1 MVTLLAKIFVKEE
14 KKSEQQIRKAYGT
27 LCSIWGIFLNVCLF
41 AGKYIAGY
49 LSGSIAIMADA
60 FNNLS
65 DAGSSFITLVGF
77 IFAGKKPDSDH
88 PFGHGRI
95 EYLSGLGVAFL
106 IMLMGVE
113 LAKSSWQKILHP
125 EMVQIS
131 AVSVGILIVSV
142 LVKLYMAYY
151 NHRVGKKISSG
162 AMAATAT
169 DSMSDAVATT
179 VVLLAM
185 VFLHFTNINID
196 GYCGMLVAL
205 LILWAGFEA
214 AKDTMS
220 PLLGQ
225 APDPELVEQIEEIV
239 TAHEEVVGI
248 HDLIVH
254 DYGPGRVII
263 SLHAEVPGDGD
274 IFVLHDVIDLIE
286 RELEEKLSCDAT
298 IHMDPIDTNDEAVAQ
313 KKAEVVALI
322 EEMNEN
328 LSIHDFRMVVGNT
341 HTNLIFDVVVP
352 VGYKKPEDKLTE
364 EIQQLVQKKWP
375 ECFTVIKV
383 DHAYAKHK

>member
-1 MVTLLAKIFVKEE
+1 MVTLLAKCFINEQG
-14 KKSEQQIRKAYGT
+14 KSEQQVRKAYGT
-27 LCSIWGIFLNVCLF
+27 MCSILGIFLNVCLF
-41 AGKYIAGY
+41 AGKYLAGF

-65 DAGSSFITLVGF
+65 DAGSSFITLIGF
-77 IFAGKKPDSDH
+77 VFAGKKPDSDH

-113 LAKSSWQKILHP
+113 LGRSSLKKILHP
-125 EMVQIS
+125 ESVELSTLSIIIL
-131 AVSVGILIVSV
+131 AVSI

-151 NHRVGKKISSG
+151 NRRVGKRISSA
-162 AMAATAT
+162 AMTATAT
-169 DSMSDAVATT
+169 DSMSDALSTT

-185 VFLHFTNINID
+185 LFLHITDINID

-205 LILWAGFEA
+205 LILVAGFEA
-214 AKDTMS
+214 AKNTIS

-225 APDPELVEQIEEIV
+225 APDPEFVARIEEIV
-239 TAHEEVVGI
+239 MAHEEVVGI

-254 DYGPGRVII
+254 DYGPGRVLI

-286 RELEEKLSCDAT
+286 RELEQVLHCDAT
-298 IHMDPIDTNDEAVAQ
+298 IHMDPIDTNNEAVAER
-313 KKAEVVALI
+313 KAAVAELI
-322 EEMNEN
+322 RTMDER
-328 LSIHDFRMVVGNT
+328 LSIHDYSMVIGNT
-341 HTNLIFDVVVP
+341 HTNLIFDAVVP
-352 VGYKKPEDKLTE
+352 VGYKKSEDKLTS
-364 EIQQLVQKKWP
+364 EIEQLVQSKWP

-383 DHAYAKHK
+383 DHAYR

>member
-1 MVTLLAKIFVKEE
+1 MVTILAKLFIKEQG
-14 KKSEQQIRKAYGT
+14 KKEDQVRKSYGT
-27 LCSIWGIFLNVCLF
+27 LCSILGIFLNVFLF
-41 AGKYIAGY
+41 AGKYIAGF

-65 DAGSSFITLVGF
+65 DAGSSGITLIGF

-113 LAKSSWQKILHP
+113 LGKSSIQKILHP
-125 EMVQIS
+125 QAVEIS
-131 AVSVGILIVSV
+131 VVSVAILIVSII
-142 LVKLYMAYY
+142 VKLYMAYY
-151 NHRVGKKISSG
+151 NRRIGKKINSA
-162 AMAATAT
+162 AMTATAT
-169 DSMSDAVATT
+169 DSLSDAVSTT

-185 VFLHFTNINID
+185 LFLHFTNVNID
-196 GYCGMLVAL
+196 GYCGMLVAI
-205 LILWAGFEA
+205 LILVAGFEA
-214 AKDTMS
+214 AKDTIS

-225 APDPELVEQIEEIV
+225 APEPEFVKHIESLVM
-239 TAHEEVVGI
+239 AHDEVVGI

-254 DYGPGRVII
+254 DYGPGRVMI

-274 IFVLHDVIDLIE
+274 IFVLHDVIDVIE
-286 RELEEKLSCDAT
+286 RELEEVLHCDAT
-298 IHMDPIDTNDEAVAQ
+298 IHMDPIDTNNETIAKYKAGVAELVASM
-313 KKAEVVALI
+313 KEVFT
-322 EEMNEN
+322 
-328 LSIHDFRMVVGNT
+328 IHDFRMVAGTT

-352 VGYKKPEDKLTE
+352 ADYRKSEEALKK
-364 EIQQLVQKKWP
+364 EIEQLVQEKWP

-383 DHAYAKHK
+383 DRAYTK